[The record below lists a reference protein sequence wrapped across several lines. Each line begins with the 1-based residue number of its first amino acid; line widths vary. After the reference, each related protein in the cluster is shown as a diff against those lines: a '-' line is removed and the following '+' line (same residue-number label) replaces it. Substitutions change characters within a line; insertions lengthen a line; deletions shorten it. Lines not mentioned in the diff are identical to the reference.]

1 MKTVE
6 LVMSRQNE
14 RLLSRVLI
22 DGRAC
27 RDSRLNSYMID
38 RPINEWLHESTTRYA
53 VWKGLL
59 QELSCVLNSHAFS
72 VKFQGTPS
80 AYSEFKKMIEAE
92 TVPDLHVAFEF
103 CGHAENDNKASNGD
117 EDFLSL
123 KECVRSFISLA
134 EDKYLRRRINVIC
147 NSLGDSRLNINLN
160 ILHDDNFGSF
170 TACYSF
176 IRLFRVDFADTN
188 MPAVLSCGEKL
199 SVNLH
204 EISQLHGIPLQDIIV
219 LSAMNKYSDS
229 LAQQLKT
236 SWPCVNLIRLS
247 GNAAEDSQE
256 LTRITLLYR
265 SYFVRKLRELLEE
278 CTKNQW
284 NDIEAVDSLMKK
296 LR

>member
-6 LVMSRQNE
+6 LVMSRENE
-14 RLLSRVLI
+14 GLLSRVLI

-27 RDSRLNSYMID
+27 RDSRLNSCMID
-38 RPINEWLHESTTRYA
+38 RHMDEWLHERTTRYA

-59 QELSCVLNSHAFS
+59 QELSGVLNSHSFN
-72 VKFQGTPS
+72 VRFQGTPS
-80 AYSEFKKMIEAE
+80 AYGEFKKMIEAE
-92 TVPDLHVAFEF
+92 TAPGLNVAFEF
-103 CGHAENDNKASNGD
+103 CGHTEDDNKAGSID

-123 KECVRSFISLA
+123 KECVHSFISLA

-160 ILHDDNFGSF
+160 ILHDDNLGSF

-176 IRLFRVDFADTN
+176 IRLFRADFADTN

-199 SVNLH
+199 SVSLH
-204 EISQLHGIPLQDIIV
+204 EISQLHSIPLQDIIV
-219 LSAMNKYSDS
+219 LSAMNKYSDL

-236 SWPCVNLIRLS
+236 SWPCVQLIRLS
-247 GNAAEDSQE
+247 GNAAEDSHE

-265 SYFVRKLRELLEE
+265 SYFVRKLREFLEGR
-278 CTKNQW
+278 TKNQW
-284 NDIEAVDSLMKK
+284 HDIEAVDLLMKK
-296 LR
+296 LC